1 MINSSATKRAHSTSS
16 CKLPLL
22 STRFLKLISTSRNTV
37 RATVTSQV
45 QVSRHLSQ
53 RPTRTHHPIP
63 LSTLPLLISQLTKNS
78 TLLPKGSLVNDHL
91 AKLHSPTPFLLKR
104 PLTALLRSTVN
115 KVESRRT
122 STCNI
127 SKPHPRPAL

>member
-1 MINSSATKRAHSTSS
+1 MTNSSATKRAHYTSS
-16 CKLPLL
+16 CKLPSL

-37 RATVTSQV
+37 RVTVTSQV
-45 QVSRHLSQ
+45 QVSQHRSR
-53 RPTRTHHPIP
+53 RPTQIHHPTQ
-63 LSTLPLLISQLTKNS
+63 LSTLPLLISQSTKNS
-78 TLLPKGSLVNDHL
+78 TLSPKGSLVNDHL

-104 PLTALLRSTVN
+104 PLMVLLRSTVN
-115 KVESRRT
+115 KVGSRRT